1 MDSYIAI
8 TLFGCFFVL
17 VFIGVP
23 ISFSIGIATVAS
35 MLLMFP
41 WDIAAITV
49 SQRLANGLDNFALL
63 AIPFFIFAG
72 TLMNS
77 GGIAIRLINL
87 AQVMVG
93 RVPGSLGHVNVL
105 ANMMFGSISGSAV
118 AAAAAVG
125 GTLNPIQTKQGYDPA
140 FSTAVNV
147 SSCIT
152 GLLIPPSNVL
162 IVFSLT
168 AGGVSVASLFIAGYL
183 PGILMGLA
191 VMIVCGIIAK
201 RRGYPLSER
210 ATFLTAGGVSVASLF
225 IAGYLPGILMGL
237 AVMIVCGIIAKRRG
251 YPLSERATFAQ
262 ACKAF
267 LDALPSL
274 LLVFIVMG
282 GILGGIFTATEAS
295 AIAVVYTFI
304 LSVLVYREVKWRHLP
319 KLILE
324 SVVTTSIVLLLIGFS
339 VGMSW
344 AMTNAD
350 IPYMI
355 SDALMGIS
363 DNPLI
368 ILLLINIVLLI
379 VGIFMDMTPAVLIFT
394 PIFLPIAQE
403 LGMDPVH
410 FGIMMVANLCIG
422 LLTPPVGSALF
433 VGCSISGVKIQHLIK
448 PLLPFYAALLVAL
461 MMITYIPQIS
471 LFIPQLLGLM

>member
-152 GLLIPPSNVL
+152 GLLALKRVNC
-162 IVFSLT
+162 VFPDSWRRFC
-168 AGGVSVASLFIAGYL
+168 SIAIY
-183 PGILMGLA
+183 
-191 VMIVCGIIAK
+191 
-201 RRGYPLSER
+201 
-210 ATFLTAGGVSVASLF
+210 
-225 IAGYLPGILMGL
+225 
-237 AVMIVCGIIAKRRG
+237 
-251 YPLSERATFAQ
+251 
-262 ACKAF
+262 
-267 LDALPSL
+267 
-274 LLVFIVMG
+274 
-282 GILGGIFTATEAS
+282 GGIFARDLNGS
-295 AIAVVYTFI
+295 CGNDS
-304 LSVLVYREVKWRHLP
+304 LRH
-319 KLILE
+319 
-324 SVVTTSIVLLLIGFS
+324 
-339 VGMSW
+339 
-344 AMTNAD
+344 
-350 IPYMI
+350 Y
-355 SDALMGIS
+355 
-363 DNPLI
+363 
-368 ILLLINIVLLI
+368 
-379 VGIFMDMTPAVLIFT
+379 
-394 PIFLPIAQE
+394 
-403 LGMDPVH
+403 
-410 FGIMMVANLCIG
+410 C
-422 LLTPPVGSALF
+422 
-433 VGCSISGVKIQHLIK
+433 
-448 PLLPFYAALLVAL
+448 
-461 MMITYIPQIS
+461 
-471 LFIPQLLGLM
+471 